1 MYRKSSLCPTKNYT
15 AKDFNVIEALRELQ
29 ADQKRHVEFT
39 SRQALLS
46 EERHTDLM
54 QKITLLTEK
63 VETLVNVVTL
73 QPYGGLTDQSI
84 TNMDFSSFSE
94 PSFV

>member
-1 MYRKSSLCPTKNYT
+1 MYRKSSLCPTNIYT
-15 AKDFNVIEALRELQ
+15 AKDFSVIDTLRGLQ
-29 ADQKRHVEFT
+29 ADQKRLIEFT
-39 SRQALLS
+39 NRQAFLS
-46 EERHTDLM
+46 EERQTDLM

-73 QPYGGLTDQSI
+73 QPHQGLTDQSI

-94 PSFV
+94 PPFV